1 VSFLGIS
8 EIESQ
13 NLANRFSAEPP
24 DPQAFAPRM
33 VEATDPAEIYK
44 GARRGIAKGALLLND
59 SVLTAG
65 AKALDEVFDTTT
77 FSQYTRDEHARLV
90 DKLRLF
96 SPDPYTTGVVGQ
108 ILNSVVD
115 IGGTALVGTA
125 IGGPPGGAALAGSL
139 TGYSSMVEGK
149 DQGLDEVTALGK
161 GVIEG
166 ATVAAGVRIPAAFGT
181 SLLRNTLVYGP
192 GANVAIGMA
201 SRAGVSEWLRA
212 NGYEE
217 QAEQSQVFDTMAL
230 ITDGVLGSVF
240 GYLGAKANIPLRRS
254 PLPSDVDAALASN
267 QGIHREVDVA
277 PGIPTDWAA
286 RTAHREAMSEAIDGL
301 LTGRPVELESLTREA
316 KFLEKPQAGER
327 RAVAESALREA
338 GYGHALDETA
348 TPEPLAP
355 VRGRVVPEGTPPE
368 TAPVERPPLTIVDEE
383 GRTLSAQQAIAQ
395 ADADVVAA
403 TTLGKGL
410 RAAVACFMRVG
421 A

>member
-8 EIESQ
+8 ETESQ
-13 NLANRFSAEPP
+13 NLEGRLSGEPP
-24 DPQAFAPRM
+24 DPQAFSPH
-33 VEATDPAEIYK
+33 VIEPTDPAEIYK
-44 GARRGIAKGALLLND
+44 GARRAIAKGALLLND

-65 AKALDEVFDTTT
+65 AKALDEVFDTTS

-90 DKLRLF
+90 EKLRLF
-96 SPDPYTTGVVGQ
+96 APDPYTTGVVGQ

-166 ATVAAGVRIPAAFGT
+166 ATVAAGVRIPAAFGS

-192 GANVAIGMA
+192 GANVGFGMA

-212 NGYEE
+212 NGYED
-217 QAEQSQVFDTMAL
+217 QADQSQWFDASAV
-230 ITDGVLGSVF
+230 ITDAVLGAAF
-240 GYLGAKANIPLRRS
+240 GYLGAKANVPLRRV

-267 QGIHREVDVA
+267 QAIHREVDTA
-277 PGIPTDWAA
+277 PGVPTDWAA
-286 RTAHREAMSEAIDGL
+286 RTAHREAMTEAIDGL
-301 LTGRPVELESLTREA
+301 LTGRPVEVEPIIREA
-316 KFLEKPQAGER
+316 TFLDKPHEAER
-327 RAVAESALREA
+327 LAVADTALREA

-355 VRGRVVPEGTPPE
+355 GRVGPEGVPPPE
-368 TAPVERPPLTIVDEE
+368 LVPGARPPLTIVDDE
-383 GRTLSAQQAIAQ
+383 GRTVSAQQAMAQ

-403 TTLGKGL
+403 TSMGKGL
-410 RAAVACFMRVG
+410 RAAVACFGRIG